1 MDVTLLKTS
10 ELAFAEMLAES
21 GVELIQ
27 YRNKLSSSR
36 HVFETAQGLV
46 RALAPRGVRLIVNDR
61 PDIARLV
68 EAGGVHIGQE
78 DLNIEDTRAICGPG
92 LWVAVST
99 HTLAQ
104 VEAADKTSAD
114 YIAVG
119 PICATQ
125 TKQDPDP
132 VVGTGFI
139 RQARKLT
146 RKPLVAIGGI
156 TLADAEEV
164 FRAGADSIAVARDLI
179 CAAAPHSRAR
189 EFLQVGADVG
199 SEVQ

>member
-68 EAGGVHIGQE
+68 EAGGGHIGQE

-92 LWVAVST
+92 LWVGVST